1 MAVIN
6 KTGITNGGTIQAE
19 HITRAI
25 DALSGVGTDTLIATG
40 SFSGSFTGTVT
51 SASFATSSSLSV
63 SASLSQT
70 ASVISVT
77 DTTSG
82 TGPYYVTFTDGTTGT
97 RVLRVDSNTNALAFN
112 ATANT
117 LSTTASRANS
127 ALSSSYAVTASYAL
141 NGGGGTQ
148 KDTTT
153 LTFFHAEVTNT
164 TSGSILYIGGFPAAP
179 ITNVARIGLVVPFT
193 GTVTNTQVTSYAS
206 DPETATID
214 LDLMKNSTLV
224 DKIATALDLSAFIS
238 SEYTNDVAYD
248 VNAGD
253 VLNIRIIQNTTSN
266 AVWNVNVGIVIKR
279 D

>member
-6 KTGITNGGTIQAE
+6 TTGITNGGTIQAE

-25 DALSGVGTDTLIATG
+25 DALSGVGTDTIIATG
-40 SFSGSFTGTVT
+40 SFSGSFSGTVT

-97 RVLRVDSNTNALAFN
+97 RVIRTDSGTNALSFN
-112 ATANT
+112 ANT
-117 LSTTASRANS
+117 NLLTTTASRANS
-127 ALSSSYAVTASYAL
+127 ALSSSYALTASYAL

-164 TSGSILYIGGFPAAP
+164 TSGSITYIGGFPVAP
-179 ITNVARIGLVVPFT
+179 MTNVGRIGLVVPFT
-193 GTVTNTQVTSYAS
+193 GKVTSTWVAGYAS
-206 DPETATID
+206 DPDTATID

-224 DKIATALDLSAFIS
+224 DKITTALDLSAFVS
-238 SEYTNDVAYD
+238 SDFNSSVEYPVAE
-248 VNAGD
+248 GD
-253 VLNIRIIQNTTSN
+253 ILNIRIIQNTTST